1 MRTYIF
7 IIIGLTSLNAFSQKI
22 TSINDVDKRV
32 FLQYGELEIKKMIT
46 ENPKEIEKINF
57 IFSKS
62 FQYIPSDSIKK
73 MEKFNPNMINIA
85 EYDHLRYEN
94 EPRSVFVSRNHDRII
109 LLSKN
114 QLKKE
119 LQRIES
125 KP

>member
-7 IIIGLTSLNAFSQKI
+7 ILINLISLNTFSQKI

-32 FLQYGELEIKKMIT
+32 FLKYNEAEIKKMIS

-57 IFSKS
+57 LFSKS
-62 FQYIPSDSIKK
+62 FQYIPSDSINKV
-73 MEKFNPNMINIA
+73 ENFNPLSINIS

-94 EPRSVFVSRNHDRII
+94 EPRIVFLSRDHDRII
-109 LLSKN
+109 LLSKK
-114 QLKKE
+114 QLDKE
-119 LQRIES
+119 IQRINN